1 MLRFFS
7 AEKPQRETLPPP
19 PLDALVPGHV
29 ETATFA
35 VG

>member
-7 AEKPQRETLPPP
+7 AQNASRETMVPP
-19 PLDALVPGHV
+19 PLDALVPDHV